1 MTKNQDEN
9 FKNTDPNILDL
20 LKIIARYKYVVIA
33 TTLLVIILVIYSNN
47 LKSSSSQGAKEYI
60 ATAVFQS
67 ASYLEVNDNLFQR
80 KFLGFSQDLTN
91 TKFLDNLFP
100 NSFLRVRTTLLNS
113 KLLEVT
119 SKSSDSEAEAVKALK
134 LLQDLLTKEYE
145 GILDA
150 RKNQI
155 TIDLAVIKED
165 LRVLD
170 AKLNSE
176 KEVLFN
182 ISIPSFEQEILLVE
196 KSIEQESLLVEK
208 SMELESLL
216 VEKSMEQLLEQAK
229 AEILNLEEQV
239 LFTEG
244 LNRELQNSIIELSE
258 EINKI
263 NLKRSDLNN
272 NKNLKEAIPIKVKQ
286 VDLEIYLA
294 QDSRYLERIK
304 NNKIDDFNQT
314 KKTILDLNHKI
325 NLLRIEMKVEK
336 NSLDLNH
343 KINLS
348 RVQINNGIIQTE
360 NYPSNN
366 LSVIEELKSSIY
378 NHRIKLISLN
388 KQKNTLVDKAKAS
401 LDSQSFVLERDK
413 LALEYLYL
421 DLDENQQGFALVD
434 EINNR
439 VNLNTVSTSLILS
452 LAIIVGLGLGIIF
465 AFLIDLIRRKSK

>member
-33 TTLLVIILVIYSNN
+33 TTLLVIILAIFSTN

-67 ASYLEVNDNLFQR
+67 ASYLEVNDNLFKR

-100 NSFLRVRTTLLNS
+100 NAFLRVRTTLLNS

-119 SKSSDSEAEAVKALK
+119 SKSSDSEEEAVKALK
-134 LLQDLLTKEYE
+134 LLQDLLTKEYQA
-145 GILDA
+145 ILDA

-155 TIDLAVIKED
+155 KIDLAVIKED
-165 LRVLD
+165 LRLLD

-182 ISIPSFEQEILLVE
+182 ISIPSLEQEIFLVE

-208 SMELESLL
+208 TMQQLI
-216 VEKSMEQLLEQAK
+216 EQGK
-229 AEILNLEEQV
+229 AEISNLEEQV

-263 NLKRSDLNN
+263 NLRRSGLNN
-272 NKNLKEAIPIKVKQ
+272 NKNLKEDIPLKVKQ

-304 NNKIDDFNQT
+304 NNKIDGFNQT

-325 NLLRIEMKVEK
+325 NLLI
-336 NSLDLNH
+336 
-343 KINLS
+343 
-348 RVQINNGIIQTE
+348 VQMNNGIVQTE
-360 NYPSNN
+360 NYPSHNQN
-366 LSVIEELKSSIY
+366 VIDELKSSIY
-378 NHRIKLISLN
+378 NHRIKLIALN
-388 KQKNTLVDKAKAS
+388 KKKNTLVDKSKTL
-401 LDSQSFVLERDK
+401 LDSQSFILERDK

-421 DLDENQQGFALVD
+421 DLDENQQGFVLVD

-439 VNLNTVSTSLILS
+439 VNLNTVRTSLILS
-452 LAIIVGLGLGIIF
+452 LAIIVGLSLGIIF
-465 AFLIDLIRRKSK
+465 AFLIDLIRRESK